1 MYYWLYLTTRIVI
14 LTRSRLRLRK
24 IFGMNLEVDEC
35 LLVASVCLGFLIT
48 MRFYI
53 FFLGTSPKFVNDAST
68 SLGMKR
74 ICFSRLSGGLDHLG
88 QNQTIPSTGTGDSR
102 VAPFCSESAATS
114 RLTWTKAGSP
124 HQFGA
129 QGWRANHRHSIW
141 SCISQINQ
149 EELGLGWFN

>member
-53 FFLGTSPKFVNDAST
+53 FFWVHPQNLSTMDPRAWGWKGSALAASQAAWIILDKIRRFQAPAPAIRE
-68 SLGMKR
+68 SLHFAR
-74 ICFSRLSGGLDHLG
+74 SRL
-88 QNQTIPSTGTGDSR
+88 
-102 VAPFCSESAATS
+102 
-114 RLTWTKAGSP
+114 P
-124 HQFGA
+124 HQGSRG
-129 QGWRANHRHSIW
+129 QKPEVH
-141 SCISQINQ
+141 INSVPKGG
-149 EELGLGWFN
+149 ELTTDIQYGHVSHKLIKKN